1 MKRLLLILGLLPW
14 AATAQVMDSTLL
26 DEVEVESERIT
37 EQGTKVLGKD
47 IRFTAGA
54 EGGVEGVV
62 KTLAGVSS
70 RNEMSSQYNVRG
82 GNFDENLVYINGFE
96 VFRPFLARA
105 GQQEGM
111 SIIHPHLVTSINFSA
126 GGFSAL
132 YGDKLSSVLDVNY
145 SYPRGPG
152 FREMTAETSLTGAS
166 WALKQSSGPWTVA
179 SGLRYRNNALLLNAT
194 DIQSDYFPVNAD
206 GQVLLSRMFGN
217 EEGDYGHARLE
228 FFAHFAHNR
237 MNQIPQNRQ
246 TNFGSLQEALRLNVY
261 FDGKEQFG
269 YDTQFFATKYTTITG
284 IAGGGVRTFSATG
297 FHTTEVEITDVIGY
311 YRLNELNNDLGSDDF
326 GEITL
331 VRGVGAFQDFR
342 RNFLDAYIGNIKYN
356 ETISFNNFDLS
367 FGALVQGENIYDRY
381 KEWERIDSAGYS
393 IPYTGSALDS
403 VISGRLY
410 STPAEGLELYSH
422 VAATQTLINTRAK
435 AWMNIS
441 GARMGDK
448 GTWRYNVGAR
458 MQLAQ
463 LSNEVRIS
471 PRANF
476 KFIPE
481 GGLLGDY
488 RWTLSAGLY
497 DQYPFYR
504 EMRLKDGTLYTQ
516 VNSQQALHL
525 IVRQD
530 RYFNLWNR
538 PFIWSLETY
547 YKGLQRVNL
556 FDVEN
561 VRIRYQG
568 NNDGLARVYGIDSRI
583 NGEFVKGTDS
593 WFTFSLFRAQERITT
608 SLVQGWHA
616 RPTDTRF
623 NFAVYFQDYL
633 PNDPSIRLSLTL
645 MVGGGFPF
653 GPDGIGNEIAQ
664 PEDRFFRSPPYRRA
678 DIGFIKVLKGN
689 WTEQFQEVWISAEIF
704 NLLQARNTVSY
715 LWVKD
720 ISAAGQYAVPNYMT
734 NRLLNIKVHVDF

>member
-1 MKRLLLILGLLPW
+1 
-14 AATAQVMDSTLL
+14 MDSTLL
-26 DEVEVESERIT
+26 DEVEVQSERT
-37 EQGTKVLGKD
+37 PEKGTTVYGKD
-47 IRFTAGA
+47 IRFTTGA
-54 EGGVEGVV
+54 EGSVEGVV
-62 KTLAGVSS
+62 KTFAGVSS

-126 GGFSAL
+126 GGFSAV

-145 SYPRGPG
+145 SYPRGPD

-166 WALKQSSGPWTVA
+166 WALKQNLGTWTVA
-179 SGLRYRNNALLLNAT
+179 TGLRYRNNALLLNAT
-194 DIQSDYFPVNAD
+194 DVQSDYFPVNAD
-206 GQVLLSRMFGN
+206 GQVLLSRLYGN
-217 EEGDYGHARLE
+217 EEGDYGHVRLE

-237 MNQIPQNRQ
+237 MNQVPQNRQ

-269 YDTQFFATKYTTITG
+269 YDTQFLATKYTTITS

-326 GEITL
+326 GEISL

-342 RNFLDAYIGNIKYN
+342 RNFLDAYIGNIKYD
-356 ETISFNNFDLS
+356 ESIGFNNFDLT

-393 IPYTGSALDS
+393 LPYTGSTLDS

-435 AWMNIS
+435 AWMNFS
-441 GARMGDK
+441 GNKVIDK
-448 GTWRYNVGAR
+448 GTWRYNIGAR
-458 MQLAQ
+458 MQWAQ

-476 KFIPE
+476 KFTPE
-481 GGLLGDY
+481 GGILADY
-488 RWTLSAGLY
+488 RWTFSAGLY

-504 EMRLKDGTLYTQ
+504 EMRLKDGTLNTD
-516 VNSQQALHL
+516 VKSQQALHL
-525 IVRQD
+525 IARQD
-530 RYFNLWNR
+530 RYFKMWDR

-593 WFTFSLFRAQERITT
+593 WFTFSLFRAQERSTT
-608 SLVQGWHA
+608 SFVQGWHA

-633 PNDPSIRLSLTL
+633 PNDPSTRLSLTL

-689 WTEQFQEVWISAEIF
+689 WTQQFEEVWISAEIF

-734 NRLLNIKVHVDF
+734 NRLLNLKVHVDF

>member
-1 MKRLLLILGLLPW
+1 
-14 AATAQVMDSTLL
+14 
-26 DEVEVESERIT
+26 
-37 EQGTKVLGKD
+37 
-47 IRFTAGA
+47 
-54 EGGVEGVV
+54 
-62 KTLAGVSS
+62 
-70 RNEMSSQYNVRG
+70 
-82 GNFDENLVYINGFE
+82 
-96 VFRPFLARA
+96 
-105 GQQEGM
+105 
-111 SIIHPHLVTSINFSA
+111 
-126 GGFSAL
+126 
-132 YGDKLSSVLDVNY
+132 
-145 SYPRGPG
+145 
-152 FREMTAETSLTGAS
+152 
-166 WALKQSSGPWTVA
+166 
-179 SGLRYRNNALLLNAT
+179 
-194 DIQSDYFPVNAD
+194 
-206 GQVLLSRMFGN
+206 
-217 EEGDYGHARLE
+217 
-228 FFAHFAHNR
+228 

-269 YDTQFFATKYTTITG
+269 YDTQFLATKYTTITG

-342 RNFLDAYIGNIKYN
+342 RNFLDAYIGNLKYD
-356 ETISFNNFDLS
+356 ETFGFNNVDLS
-367 FGALVQGENIYDRY
+367 FGALVQAENIYDRY

-393 IPYTGSALDS
+393 LPYTGSTLDS

-441 GARMGDK
+441 GARAVDK

-458 MQLAQ
+458 MQWAQ

-471 PRANF
+471 PRANL
-476 KFIPE
+476 KFTPE
-481 GGLLGDY
+481 GGLLADY

-504 EMRLKDGTLYTQ
+504 EMRLKDGTLNSE
-516 VNSQQALHL
+516 VKSQQALHL

-538 PFIWSLETY
+538 PFVWSLETY

-593 WFTFSLFRAQERITT
+593 WFTFSLFRAQERSTT
-608 SLVQGWHA
+608 SFMQGWHA

-633 PNDPSIRLSLTL
+633 PNDPSTRLSLTL

-653 GPDGIGNEIAQ
+653 GPDGIGNDIAQ

-678 DIGFIKVLKGN
+678 DIGFIKVLEGN
-689 WTEQFQEVWISAEIF
+689 WTQQFEEVWISAEIF

-734 NRLLNIKVHVDF
+734 NRLLNLKVHVDF